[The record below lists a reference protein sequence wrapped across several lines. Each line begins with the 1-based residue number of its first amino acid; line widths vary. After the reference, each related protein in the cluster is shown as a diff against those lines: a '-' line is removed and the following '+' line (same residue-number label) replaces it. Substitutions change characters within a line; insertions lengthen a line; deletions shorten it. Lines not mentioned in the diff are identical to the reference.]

1 MKYTSAVILAAGS
14 GTRFGGDVK
23 KQYVDILGY
32 TPVQRCA
39 MTFEASKVIDEI
51 IFVGD
56 VEELA
61 RQLEPLKLK
70 KLKNIVSGGKTRQ
83 ESALC
88 GFDAVSR
95 KSKYVAIHD
104 AARCLVTK
112 EIIEDTVKAAYKYRA
127 SVAAEKTVDTVKRAD
142 KDGFLAETLDRDYI
156 WLAKTPQVFLSDIY
170 RVAAYTA
177 KKDGAEVTDDC
188 MLAERLG
195 FKVKLVDCGHD
206 NIKLTSYD
214 DLERAINII
223 KKRESE
229 GK

>member
-14 GTRFGGDVK
+14 GTRFGGSIK

-39 MTFEASKVIDEI
+39 MVFEKSKVIDEI

-56 VEELA
+56 VEQLA
-61 RQLEPLKLK
+61 SQLESLNLK
-70 KLKNIVSGGKTRQ
+70 KLKKIVPGGSTRQ
-83 ESALC
+83 QSALC

-104 AARCLVTK
+104 AARCLVT
-112 EIIEDTVKAAYKYRA
+112 ESIIEDTVKAAYKYRA

-156 WLAKTPQVFLSDIY
+156 WLAKTPQVFLTDIY

-177 KKDGAEVTDDC
+177 RKEGIEATDDC

-195 FKVKLVDCGHD
+195 FKVKLIDCGHD

-214 DLERAINII
+214 DLDRAIGIL
-223 KKRESE
+223 KKREGGE
-229 GK
+229 V

>member
-14 GTRFGGDVK
+14 GTRFGGTVK

-39 MTFEASKVIDEI
+39 MVFEASKVIDEI

-56 VEELA
+56 VAELTE
-61 RQLEPLKLK
+61 QLKDLKLK
-70 KLKNIVSGGKTRQ
+70 KLKNIVPGGKTRQ

-88 GFDAVSR
+88 GFDAINK

-104 AARCLVTK
+104 AARCLVT
-112 EIIEDTVKAAYKYRA
+112 EQIIEDTVRAAYKFRA

-177 KKDGAEVTDDC
+177 QKEGIQATDDC

-206 NIKLTSYD
+206 NIKLTSYG
-214 DLERAINII
+214 DLDRAISIL
-223 KKRESE
+223 KKRE
-229 GK
+229 G